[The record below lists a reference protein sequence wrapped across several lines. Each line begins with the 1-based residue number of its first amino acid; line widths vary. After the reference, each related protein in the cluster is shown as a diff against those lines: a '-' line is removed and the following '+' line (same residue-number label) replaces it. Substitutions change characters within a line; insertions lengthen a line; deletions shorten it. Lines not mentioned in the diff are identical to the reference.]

1 MDQNDAAS
9 EYLKRVFG
17 GTGAGLVL
25 QVLTGTQAMEEIS
38 LLHHLVRRDAC
49 KSPPATTHEDGVL
62 AAKAFAALVANLQ
75 GDWGEM
81 SNATRAALAKL
92 LMLAMSTA
100 ARAGDEPFISVPP
113 GLAREH
119 FAVAASLRA
128 STRTGS
134 QLPLR
139 TDPAP

>member
-17 GTGAGLVL
+17 GTLDGLTL
-25 QVLTGTQAMEEIS
+25 EVLTGTQAAAEIN
-38 LLHHLVRRDAC
+38 LLHNRVWRDVG
-49 KSPPATTHEDGVL
+49 KPPPATTHEDEVL
-62 AAKAFAALVANLQ
+62 ATQAFASLVANLQ
-75 GDWGEM
+75 GSSGEM

-92 LMLAMSTA
+92 LMLAMNTA
-100 ARAGDEPFISVPP
+100 DRAGSAPFMAAPP

-128 STRTGS
+128 LTRTGS